1 MGSTSLKKGETT
13 LVRGSDGE
21 VVGAALRTRDG
32 VKPVFVSV
40 GNRTD
45 LDTSVM
51 IALECSRGLRIPEPT
66 RVADKY
72 VGLLKKDV
80 CG

>member
-1 MGSTSLKKGETT
+1 MEPGLKKGEKA
-13 LVRGSDGE
+13 LIRGKNSE
-21 VVGAALRTRDG
+21 IVGVTLRTRDG

-45 LDTSVM
+45 IETAVV

-66 RVADKY
+66 RLADKY
-72 VGLLKKDV
+72 VQSA
-80 CG
+80 